1 MEQKNMNM
9 ISTGAFQTEMD
20 ASSKQPTIAE
30 KFAAVWEKKNAKA
43 ARAGGVSL
51 MALSLAACGSDD
63 DTTATST
70 STATTTTTS
79 ATGGELTN
87 ATDALTASG
96 TISAGLVWSPGGDT
110 RTMSLQSED
119 TVTGSGSADVINITS
134 NGGTVAPK
142 FTGVETVNF
151 NVAGATA
158 GTLNASNS
166 TGITAI
172 DLSSTDGNVGASGLG
187 LGVALSAGD
196 IADPATNAFF
206 NMKSSAV
213 LGTADAATVT
223 VDGFLGTNLNIGTS
237 AAATTA
243 GTGIETLTLAA
254 SGETSSIA
262 SLGSTTASTVNVNAT
277 AQLTVSAF
285 TATGIT
291 TMDASGSTATTSMNV
306 GSNISANIFSYTGGS
321 GADTIISASGFGGT
335 DSLDGGDG
343 ADTFSVRPAAADGD
357 VTVGALNADS
367 ASVFSNIETLDM
379 RGTNGGGNHDF
390 TVDMDHVPS
399 VTAITMRAGDISNA
413 TVFNLDDL
421 SAGQAGALTL
431 SMNGTGATLAADAT
445 INLDLKDGS
454 GTTDSAT
461 ANVTITAHDTDNT
474 VAGRANNQTITID
487 DDNNN
492 VESLTVNL
500 SGAYS
505 SILAMDISSYA
516 TGITVTGGA
525 TGENLRVSTNVAAT
539 TVDMSGVASSVGD
552 ASNHLTTSGTTQTI
566 KTGAG
571 ADYITMD
578 TGAKTITTGAGND
591 WVDTN
596 ETATETSGG
605 VAVADSIDGGA
616 GTDTIVVDDI
626 LNATYAAGIK
636 NFERLVVENDTG
648 DTTPTHDM
656 AVYTGSTFTV
666 LRIDDAAADF
676 TNVSS
681 SVTQLEITA
690 NGATSAGLG
699 RLVDTASDAL
709 DIEAT
714 ANTGD
719 IGTVTLSNEETL
731 TFDAADGTMNMT
743 LSAADVTSITVSGDN
758 TVDLGTIAAA
768 TGLATVDATG
778 LTGGADYIA
787 NMASSTSAMT
797 VTAHTSATNT
807 GSILNITTGSGADN
821 ITGGAGADIING
833 GAGIDTISGG
843 GGADQITGGDGSDTL
858 AGGAG
863 LDKFFYVDTTVASH
877 GGDTITDF
885 SAAAGDE
892 ISVEIAVAGGA
903 TGTADGLV
911 TITASGVG
919 SAGVTNADLVV
930 VEDAIVVDVSGNAT
944 ADLSAINTTVQGS
957 DGTADQFAAN
967 AEGLIIFNADTNGD
981 GAADEIQVW
990 YFHETGNSSSTAD
1003 AASYVATLSNL
1014 SGTLDLTDLFGAT
1027 NAAFTA

>member
-1 MEQKNMNM
+1 
-9 ISTGAFQTEMD
+9 
-20 ASSKQPTIAE
+20 
-30 KFAAVWEKKNAKA
+30 
-43 ARAGGVSL
+43 
-51 MALSLAACGSDD
+51 
-63 DTTATST
+63 
-70 STATTTTTS
+70 
-79 ATGGELTN
+79 
-87 ATDALTASG
+87 
-96 TISAGLVWSPGGDT
+96 
-110 RTMSLQSED
+110 MSLQSED

-134 NGGTVAPK
+134 NGGTVAPI
-142 FTGVETVNF
+142 FTGIETVNF

-166 TGITAI
+166 TGITSL

-206 NMKSSAV
+206 SMKSSAV
-213 LGTADAATVT
+213 LGSADAATVT

-237 AAATTA
+237 AAATVA
-243 GTGIETLTLAA
+243 GTGIETLTVAA

-357 VTVGALNADS
+357 VTVGALNS
-367 ASVFSNIETLDM
+367 ASAAVFSNIETLDM
-379 RGTNGGGNHDF
+379 RGQDGGGNHDF
-390 TVDMDHVPS
+390 TVDMDHVPG
-399 VTAITMRAGDISNA
+399 VTAVTMRAGDTTNA

-431 SMNGTGATLAADAT
+431 TMNGTGATLLTDAT

-461 ANVTITAHDTDNT
+461 VNVTISAHNTANT

-487 DDNNN
+487 DDNET

-505 SILAMDISSYA
+505 SILNMDIASYA

-525 TGENLRVSTNVAAT
+525 TGENLRVSTAVPST

-552 ASNHLTTSGTTQTI
+552 ASNHLITSGSTQTI

-596 ETATETSGG
+596 ETATELSGG
-605 VAVADSIDGGA
+605 AAAADSIDAGD
-616 GTDTIVVDDI
+616 GTDTLVIDDV

-636 NFERLVVENDTG
+636 NFERLIVENDTG
-648 DTTPTHDM
+648 DTDPTHDM

-666 LRIDDAAADF
+666 LRIDDVSTDF

-681 SVTQLEITA
+681 SVTQLEYTNTA
-690 NGATSAGLG
+690 ATASGLA
-699 RLVDTASDAL
+699 RLVDTTSDAL

-719 IGTVTLSNEETL
+719 LGTVTLSDEETL
-731 TFDAADGTMNMT
+731 TFDAADGTINMT
-743 LSAADVTSITVSGDN
+743 LTAADVTSITASGDN
-758 TVDLGTIAAA
+758 TVDLGVITGA
-768 TGLATVDATG
+768 TSLATVDATG
-778 LTGGADYIA
+778 LSAGADFISD
-787 NMASSTSAMT
+787 MSSSTSAMT
-797 VTAHTSATNT
+797 VTAHTSSTNT

-821 ITGGAGADIING
+821 ITGGAGADVING
-833 GAGIDTISGG
+833 GAGVDTIVAG
-843 GGADQITGGDGSDTL
+843 GGADDITGDNGADTL
-858 AGGAG
+858 TGGTGA
-863 LDKFFYVDTTVASH
+863 DEYFYVATTVGSH

-885 SAAAGDE
+885 TAG
-892 ISVEIAVAGGA
+892 AGGDQIQIDIA
-903 TGTADGLV
+903 
-911 TITASGVG
+911 TASGV
-919 SAGVTNADLVV
+919 AGVADGVVLVDAAGETADGIANATLVV
-930 VEDAIVVDVSGNAT
+930 IEDVIVVDVSGDTT
-944 ADLSAINTTVQGS
+944 ADLAAINAVVK
-957 DGTADQFAAN
+957 GTDTGNDQFASN
-967 AEGLIIFNADTNGD
+967 AEGVIVFNADTNGD
-981 GAADEIQVW
+981 GAADEVQSW
-990 YFHETGNSSSTAD
+990 YFHNTTAGSSTAN
-1003 AASYVATLSNL
+1003 AVEYVATLSNL
-1014 SGTLDLTDLFGAT
+1014 SATADLTLLFTTA
-1027 NAAFTA
+1027 NAEFS